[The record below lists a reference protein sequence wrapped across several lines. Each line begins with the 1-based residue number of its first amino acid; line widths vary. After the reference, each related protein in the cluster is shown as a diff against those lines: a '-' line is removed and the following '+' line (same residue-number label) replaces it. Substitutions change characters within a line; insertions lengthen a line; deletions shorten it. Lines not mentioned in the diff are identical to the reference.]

1 MTWSYNLDDLATNE
15 KDQVRLEIGDTDINN
30 QLLQDQEILQA
41 ISVENNFWGSA
52 ARSCEMISRFFAG
65 KADVRLGRSMQ
76 LTYTKMAT
84 QYQEMAARLRSKSG
98 GVNVPWVGGMSVAEK
113 VAYAT
118 TSDYV
123 QPLFTKT
130 MMQNPWTGGYTSDS
144 LIPTGGG
151 AEGLGWDV
159 NVEFGG

>member
-1 MTWSYNLDDLATNE
+1 MTWTYDLADLSTSE
-15 KDQVRLEIGDTDINN
+15 RDQIRLEIGDTDINN
-30 QLLQDQEILQA
+30 QLLQNEEIDHALL
-41 ISVENNFWGSA
+41 VEANFWGASA
-52 ARSCEMISRFFAG
+52 RCCEMISRFFAG
-65 KADVRLGRSMQ
+65 KADVRIGRAMQ

-84 QYQEMAARLRSKSG
+84 QYQDMASRLRAKAS
-98 GVNVPWVGGMSVAEK
+98 GVNVPWVGGMSVGDK

-123 QPLFTKT
+123 QPIFTKT
-130 MMQNPWTGGYTSDS
+130 MQQNPWTGGYTSDS

-151 AEGLGWDV
+151 AEGLGWDL